1 VNQGISPYLLLNTGT
16 LDGTVTSILHLRKLM
31 SVMVVDMRNFTIL
44 TRQTNENLLA
54 EMMSAGFRNAGAII
68 RNRGSWVD
76 KYIGDA
82 LMAL

>member
-1 VNQGISPYLLLNTGT
+1 
-16 LDGTVTSILHLRKLM
+16 M
-31 SVMVVDMRNFTIL
+31 SGMVVDMRNFTIL